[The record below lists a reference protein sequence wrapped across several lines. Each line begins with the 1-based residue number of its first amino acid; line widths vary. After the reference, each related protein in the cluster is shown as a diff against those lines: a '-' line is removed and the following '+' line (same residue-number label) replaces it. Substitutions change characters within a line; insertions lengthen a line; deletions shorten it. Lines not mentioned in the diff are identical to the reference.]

1 MTLIHD
7 GVAIS
12 EAASATGLSTHTL
25 RYYERA
31 GLMLEPVDRASSTHR
46 RYSEADIGWVQFLT
60 RLRSTGMPIATIR
73 EYTELVRRGDETIDA
88 RRELLV
94 RHRIAVLHQLDDIQ
108 ASLAAIDIKIA
119 LYEEKVAHSGRRS
132 PSAPTDP
139 SSAASASASWA

>member
-1 MTLIHD
+1 MTLTHD

-31 GLMLEPVDRASSTHR
+31 GLMLEPVDRASSSHR
-46 RYSEADIGWVQFLT
+46 RYTDADIGWVHFLT

-73 EYTELVRRGDETIDA
+73 EYTELVRLGDATIGD

-94 RHRIAVLHQLDDIQ
+94 RHRTAVLSQLDDIT

-119 LYEEKVAHSGRRS
+119 LYEQKVA
-132 PSAPTDP
+132 SA
-139 SSAASASASWA
+139 